1 MIKRNMGIVL
11 LVALVLMTYLSIRVV
26 TASARVGEHPSS
38 PAEIV
43 QRGGYNVLPIHEEV
57 GANVTGQ
64 RVCFLLVG
72 T

>member
-11 LVALVLMTYLSIRVV
+11 LVALVLMTYLSVRVV

-57 GANVTGQ
+57 GAAVEIK
-64 RVCFLLVG
+64 
-72 T
+72 